1 MYGVEGGKSALLS
14 LLVNYLNKM
23 IKKIQTSPKSL
34 FFFFFTLFFFFFY
47 IYTVVKSPR
56 LSSDCFSSAPVQ
68 LLRQSVFGAVVSL
81 NSSSHSLWS

>member
-34 FFFFFTLFFFFFY
+34 LFFFFFY

-56 LSSDCFSSAPVQ
+56 LSCDCFSSAPVQ
-68 LLRQSVFGAVVSL
+68 LLRQSVFGADVSL